1 MDCPR
6 CGEADVQAPECP
18 RCGVIVAKAR
28 APRPTVTQPGPPEG
42 TSAWRALVLPA
53 LGLVALVVAAV
64 ITLRPRAGDRRSPE
78 PPPHRDAASGRST
91 PDAGPREP
99 DRSVPADVSPALSAP
114 APTAPPDATRLAAQA
129 GLADQATV
137 NRLAERLAGRV
148 PLGPDDTRAAEDLY
162 ARHGQPAR
170 SLLEAVLVAAA
181 TQERGRRRPAEA
193 LALLRRAVTLT
204 PPSPA
209 PSRLLLAVLLE
220 TGDWPGAEAAAREL
234 LALAPADA
242 EGTRGL
248 AYALVRQDRSR
259 EALELL
265 GPFLD
270 AHSDAEARALYERIR
285 RDAAAE
291 AGLENQRLSHFHV
304 RYDGDAH
311 EEVGRAIL
319 RELER
324 HYATLVRTFDHEP
337 AAPIPV
343 VLLSTSSYYDST
355 GAPAWSGG
363 QYDSFDGRVRLP
375 IGGLTTALTPDLD
388 QALLHELTHAFVAD
402 RSRGVAPREIH
413 EGLAQWMEGRRS
425 EERLG
430 PSGLQALAEGR
441 VGGVAGYY
449 AASLSLVEDLLAQRG
464 QGGINDVLQA
474 MADTGNADEAF
485 RRVYG
490 KDLAGLKAEWQ
501 TRLRGRHGR

>member
-6 CGEADVQAPECP
+6 CGATDVQTPECP

-28 APRPTVTQPGPPEG
+28 APRATVTQPVPAEG
-42 TSAWRALVLPA
+42 TPAWRALVLPA
-53 LGLVALVVAAV
+53 FGLVALVVAAV
-64 ITLRPRAGDRRSPE
+64 ITLRPRAGDRPSPE
-78 PPPHRDAASGRST
+78 PPPHLAASGRSAR
-91 PDAGPREP
+91 DAGPREA
-99 DRSVPADVSPALSAP
+99 DRSVPADMVPALSAP
-114 APTAPPDATRLAAQA
+114 APSAPPDATRLAAGV

-137 NRLAERLAGRV
+137 NRLTERLASRV

-162 ARHGQPAR
+162 ARRGPPAR
-170 SLLEAVLVAAA
+170 DLLEAVLVAAA

-193 LALLRRAVTLT
+193 VALLRRAVTLT

-209 PSRLLLAVLLE
+209 PRRLLLAVLLE

-242 EGTRGL
+242 GGTRGL

-259 EALELL
+259 EALDLL
-265 GPFLD
+265 RPFVD
-270 AHSDAEARALYERIR
+270 AHPDAETRALYERIR
-285 RDAAAE
+285 RDTVAE
-291 AGLENQRLSHFHV
+291 AGLEDQRLSHFHV
-304 RYDGDAH
+304 HYDGDAH
-311 EEVGRAIL
+311 EEVGRGIL

-324 HYATLVRTFDHEP
+324 HYATLVRAFDHEP

-402 RSRGVAPREIH
+402 RSRGVAPREIQ

-430 PSGLQALAEGR
+430 PAGLQALAEGR
-441 VGGVAGYY
+441 VGGVAGFY

-464 QGGINDVLQA
+464 QGGINDLLQA
-474 MADTGNADEAF
+474 MADTGKADEAF

-490 KDLAGLKAEWQ
+490 KDFAGLKADWA
-501 TRLRGRHGR
+501 TRLRQRHAR